1 MPQQQQNRRPESVG
15 SLAMGNIGATELI
28 MIALVLG
35 VPALA
40 LYWLIRIAVRHGTKD
55 AHRD

>member
-1 MPQQQQNRRPESVG
+1 
-15 SLAMGNIGATELI
+15 MGNIGATELI
-28 MIALVLG
+28 LIALVLA

-55 AHRD
+55 AQRD